1 MKECNLD
8 FLSLSV
14 ELLQTVLYLYMTH
27 NDGLYIENTLFVI
40 LLSYKHLKQVRGEM
54 FVAVAIVQINYLD

>member
-1 MKECNLD
+1 
-8 FLSLSV
+8 
-14 ELLQTVLYLYMTH
+14 MTH

-40 LLSYKHLKQVRGEM
+40 LLSYKHLKQHRGEM